1 MPAPFTY
8 DSALSDSD
16 DDDDE
21 PVRARSREASCC
33 HPVTRFFRSLFF
45 RCFGSFCLSPRK
57 RASEDNGFTMTP
69 EFTTILKYKVFETR
83 FVSRRRCS

>member
-21 PVRARSREASCC
+21 PVRARSRDAFCC
-33 HPVTRFFRSLFF
+33 HPVTRFFRSIF